1 MEAFDFCVTSSGGPP
16 RVPTIPVVPLSVV
29 PWRRTRSRVDASSPL
44 RLTQGDGAGQPAAL
58 LPDATIDAGLAS
70 STSEHEFVGRSSSV
84 PLGRRL
90 RHTPPPGE
98 STPRLADDESDLETA
113 SPLADRAASA
123 AHAQH
128 TAVTCCTCYI
138 CSKVVVLVLNSTIR
152 QCSTCPAR
160 GCHDCVRRL
169 REANVCSTCFSKI
182 SSWDEYYAHVAQQ
195 QFCQRTAQLP
205 NRSSSSSSNSSTT
218 PQPQQHNTSIES
230 QQEHWEPAA
239 AVLPT
244 RESVNLYLDKLFAE
258 KAAAKAAK
266 AAAKKRA
273 RLT

>member
-1 MEAFDFCVTSSGGPP
+1 MLRAIVSTGRLTCVSSVLCSLV
-16 RVPTIPVVPLSVV
+16 RLCCMAA
-29 PWRRTRSRVDASSPL
+29 SRVGS
-44 RLTQGDGAGQPAAL
+44 
-58 LPDATIDAGLAS
+58 I
-70 STSEHEFVGRSSSV
+70 
-84 PLGRRL
+84 
-90 RHTPPPGE
+90 
-98 STPRLADDESDLETA
+98 
-113 SPLADRAASA
+113 ASA

-182 SSWDEYYAHVAQQ
+182 SSWDEHHAHVAQQ

-273 RLT
+273 RLTLVPPPAGKASKSIGQGFQG